1 MRTSPKHTFFLVSL
15 ISLCILAPLV
25 ASESTDQQEQET
37 FYLQVKDQAFI
48 DETAKNNPNGYF
60 VFFGADWCGHC
71 QRFKPVFANL
81 AKKIKQGQYENT
93 LPTFIHYNVD
103 NRDAVISMFRVTA
116 FPTLYFIKNSK
127 MCLYYGDRS
136 EDALLKFFRETDTT
150 TAPQCME
157 YAAEYPG
164 WKQQALNL
172 WEEVKHELVLEYGYY
187 SAEYPKITYSVLT
200 VVAFCCLIILTG
212 FFICMRDIL
221 TPRKAVVR
229 HQNPQPQQPTQR
241 PTEPANQQTPGDK
254 SGSAET
260 AELKKE
266 K

>member
-1 MRTSPKHTFFLVSL
+1 MRTSLKHIF
-15 ISLCILAPLV
+15 ILAGLICLAV
-25 ASESTDQQEQET
+25 FTTSVRAESSESNET
-37 FYLQVKDQAFI
+37 EAFYLQVKDRDFI
-48 DETAKNNPNGYF
+48 DETAKNYPNGYF

-71 QRFKPVFANL
+71 QRFKPTFANL
-81 AKKIKQGQYENT
+81 AKRIKKGELENT

-116 FPTLYFIKNSK
+116 FPTLYFIKNNK

-136 EDALLKFFRETDTT
+136 EDALLKFFRETDPS
-150 TAPQCME
+150 TAAQCTD

-187 SAEYPKITYSVLT
+187 SQEYPKITYSVLT
-200 VVAFCCLIILTG
+200 VVAFCCLIILSG
-212 FFICMRDIL
+212 FFICMKDIFAPKRAIARGPQQAP
-221 TPRKAVVR
+221 TPRPS
-229 HQNPQPQQPTQR
+229 NPS
-241 PTEPANQQTPGDK
+241 NQQVAGDK

-260 AELKKE
+260 AEQKKE